1 MQIGEQVL
9 ERLQKGADVFA
20 CGSYLAQLDTLHQ
33 TDIYTTLEIERLARK
48 NRDIEKIY
56 AESYENWNQTFYIL
70 LMRFLGAPNN
80 REAFAKLASIVN
92 YGLILRYQHSL
103 QTLEAMLIGAS
114 GLLDCYPDDNYT
126 NTLKQEFAYYAHK
139 YNLEKMQPSEW
150 TTTRIYPHNQPV
162 LRMAQ
167 AAAFL
172 SQHDFAFETILK
184 CRTPKDVAAL
194 FSVGASDYW
203 TNHFTP
209 AHDTTGHIKR
219 IGFSKSNVI
228 GINVVVPIQFA
239 YSRYIGSEELYERAM
254 NLLEDSPAESNS
266 KVNHWAIYGIRPQ
279 NAFET
284 QALIQLGDCYCK
296 QKRCAE
302 CPIGRRIIKSVE
314 NCCKTE

>member
-1 MQIGEQVL
+1 MQIREQVL
-9 ERLQKGADVFA
+9 ERLKKGAEVFA
-20 CGSYLAQLDTLHQ
+20 CGSYLAQLDSLHQ
-33 TDIYTTLEIERLARK
+33 TDIYTSLGIERLDRK
-48 NRDIEKIY
+48 NRDIQKIY
-56 AESYENWNQTFYIL
+56 AASYENWNQTFYIL

-80 REAFAKLASIVN
+80 SEAFAKLASIVN

-103 QTLEAMLIGAS
+103 QTLEALLIGAS
-114 GLLDCYPDDNYT
+114 GLLDCYPDDSYT
-126 NTLKQEFAYYAHK
+126 STLKQEFAYYSHK
-139 YNLEKMQPSEW
+139 YNLEKMEPSEW
-150 TTTRIYPHNQPV
+150 ITTHIYPHNQPV

-172 SQHDFAFETILK
+172 SQHDFAFDTILK
-184 CRTPKDVAAL
+184 CSTPKDVADL

-209 AHDTTGHIKR
+209 AHNSTGHIKR
-219 IGFSKSNVI
+219 IGYVKSNI
-228 GINVVVPIQFA
+228 IAINVVVQIQFA
-239 YSRYIGSEELYERAM
+239 YSRYIDSVELYERAM

-266 KVNHWAIYGIRPQ
+266 KVSRWTVYGVRPQ

-302 CPIGRRIIKSVE
+302 CQIGRRIIKSVE